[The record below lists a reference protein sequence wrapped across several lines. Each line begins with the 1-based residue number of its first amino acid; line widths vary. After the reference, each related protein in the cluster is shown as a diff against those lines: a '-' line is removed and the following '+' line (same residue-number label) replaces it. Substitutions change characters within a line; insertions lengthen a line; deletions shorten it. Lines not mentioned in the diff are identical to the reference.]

1 MFKYAIT
8 ILLSEALNKKY
19 NDYAKTLLVHFVINS
34 EKLYGQEFCIYNTHC
49 LIHLPQDARDF
60 GSLNTVNCFPFE
72 NYLQKFK
79 RLLRKSNAPLQQ
91 VVKRLFEMET
101 QSEQAVKETI
111 FWLEG
116 IGPELYQLVYSALL
130 PSAQRCTDIVY
141 FGIQASV
148 LPSAIVS
155 Y

>member
-1 MFKYAIT
+1 M
-8 ILLSEALNKKY
+8 L
-19 NDYAKTLLVHFVINS
+19 TLLAKRASNESDVYS
-34 EKLYGQEFCIYNTHC
+34 
-49 LIHLPQDARDF
+49 F
-60 GSLNTVNCFPFE
+60 GVLGSFYFLNCNGPE
-72 NYLQKFK
+72 AYQY
-79 RLLRKSNAPLQQ
+79 
-91 VVKRLFEMET
+91 
-101 QSEQAVKETI
+101 TI